1 METSLSATPD
11 DFVIS
16 ASKLV
21 HLYDAIPDVSFFV
34 KDAAGRYTH
43 VTMTLVRRLGLQSR
57 ADVIGRRPS
66 DLFASPLGEAYE
78 KQDADVLHGHDLTN
92 QLELH
97 HPFYNQALGWCLT
110 RKFSL
115 HEHGKVTGLV
125 GMTRGL
131 RNHELREKLYP
142 RLETI
147 LEHMRA
153 HINEPARM
161 SELAKIAEASVT
173 QLGRTFLYVFQITPA
188 QMMTK
193 LRIEV
198 AMQMLDKDD
207 AIAEVAQACGYSDQ
221 SALSRQFRKVT
232 GLTPRQYQVMYRNT
246 DQPVA

>member
-1 METSLSATPD
+1 METRPSVPD

-43 VTMTLVRRLGLQSR
+43 VTMTLVRRLGLQNR

-66 DLFASPLGEAYE
+66 ELFTSPLGEAYE
-78 KQDADVLHGHDLTN
+78 KQDAEVLRGHDLAN

-97 HPFYNQALGWCLT
+97 HPFFNQALGWCLT
-110 RKFSL
+110 RKFSI
-115 HEHGKVTGLV
+115 HDRGKITGLV

-131 RNHELREKLYP
+131 RNHELRQKLYP
-142 RLETI
+142 RLEAI
-147 LEHMRA
+147 LNYMRA
-153 HINEPARM
+153 HINEPVRI
-161 SELAKIAEASVT
+161 SELAKLAEASVT
-173 QLGRTFLYVFQITPA
+173 QLERTFSYVFQITPA

-193 LRIEV
+193 LRIEL
-198 AMQMLDKDD
+198 AMKMLDNDD
-207 AIAEVAQACGYSDQ
+207 AIVQVAQACGYSDQ

-232 GLTPRQYQVMYRNT
+232 GLAPRQYQVMYRNP
-246 DQPVA
+246 DRSVA